1 MPYHASYHETQDTSP
16 WHPAPQAFDNVD
28 PPGRPMHNQRLG
40 TPIVSRHPY
49 NNQQAYAAQPRT
61 FQHEGTN
68 SSHNYLP
75 RHNPSQGPPYNPEP
89 GHLARHEFY
98 STQQFSGSGH
108 DGAQA
113 RSHSRMTPQE
123 DAERHVQHG
132 LGPPM
137 GHGSCG
143 VERSVSAGGDSWRY
157 RSSNLPDREVEV
169 HSTTPH
175 SRLGRQPPMPTPRVH
190 ASPGLVNSHDQH
202 DSHPL
207 EQMAPPVTSH
217 SPPLLSTDSSKSFP
231 PYTYSQRK
239 LLRAEEKLY
248 LKEVKSAIAEGRVP
262 RVFVQQ
268 NNSGHIVQY
277 KTQFLNALK
286 LAALAIVQDAD
297 IDIQNPLTMQEIM
310 KEVRRQFI
318 IEKPLP
324 EGFVGGFLQRL
335 FKRNRAVYHRHWT
348 QHGDDSKPDD
358 CSQAAWSQLVDYWK
372 SMEGN
377 KECERNRT
385 NASAKKKAPVSFP
398 AHTIQ
403 VNSLQLN
410 A

>member
-1 MPYHASYHETQDTSP
+1 M
-16 WHPAPQAFDNVD
+16 
-28 PPGRPMHNQRLG
+28 
-40 TPIVSRHPY
+40 
-49 NNQQAYAAQPRT
+49 
-61 FQHEGTN
+61 
-68 SSHNYLP
+68 
-75 RHNPSQGPPYNPEP
+75 
-89 GHLARHEFY
+89 
-98 STQQFSGSGH
+98 
-108 DGAQA
+108 
-113 RSHSRMTPQE
+113 
-123 DAERHVQHG
+123 
-132 LGPPM
+132 
-137 GHGSCG
+137 
-143 VERSVSAGGDSWRY
+143 
-157 RSSNLPDREVEV
+157 
-169 HSTTPH
+169 
-175 SRLGRQPPMPTPRVH
+175 
-190 ASPGLVNSHDQH
+190 
-202 DSHPL
+202 
-207 EQMAPPVTSH
+207 
-217 SPPLLSTDSSKSFP
+217 
-231 PYTYSQRK
+231 
-239 LLRAEEKLY
+239 
-248 LKEVKSAIAEGRVP
+248 
-262 RVFVQQ
+262 QQ